1 MGRPQMQQQIW
12 PSMTGGSGFVNNNVQ
27 PTSYRMEDFDS
38 NVPVKP
44 AISTATAE
52 GSSAQPSSSIAAMEA
67 SSAASKEESA
77 AETFPKE
84 LIAMAAAQG
93 YELWSPGM
101 ETSSASGYEEGHDG
115 QYTYSGEQPF
125 HMQ

>member
-12 PSMTGGSGFVNNNVQ
+12 PSMTGGSGFVNNSVQ

-44 AISTATAE
+44 AIKTPGAE
-52 GSSAQPSSSIAAMEA
+52 AGAQPSSSVAAMES

-101 ETSSASGYEEGHDG
+101 ENTSASGYEEGHEG
-115 QYTYSGEQPF
+115 QYSYSGEQPF

>member
-1 MGRPQMQQQIW
+1 MQQQIR
-12 PSMTGGSGFVNNNVQ
+12 PSMTGGVGFVNNTVQ
-27 PTSYRMEDFDS
+27 PTSYRMEDYGS

-44 AISTATAE
+44 ATTTPATE
-52 GSSAQPSSSIAAMEA
+52 TPTTQPSSSVAAMEA
-67 SSAASKEESA
+67 SSAVAKEESA
-77 AETFPKE
+77 TDTFPKE

-115 QYTYSGEQPF
+115 QYSYSGEQPF